1 MQTSKKIN
9 IYLVYQRQK
18 NESIYV
24 YTFDIKHYEERSHLN
39 STNSCNNT
47 KKNEASLIKSKLY
60 LKKQEER
67 DLNPRPIILETIILP
82 TELPK
87 QNKCIGNRT
96 QDQWIKSPVLYR

>member
-9 IYLVYQRQK
+9 IYPVYQRQK

-47 KKNEASLIKSKLY
+47 KKTESSLIKCKLC

-87 QNKCIGNRT
+87 QNKCIENRT
-96 QDQWIKSPVLYR
+96 